1 MHTSIGLPELFLVL
15 AFTVCPWTDSAV
27 LILAIRYISIIVSI
41 LMGIFLYSGIKKTHK
56 ITFQSKAEKVLT
68 IIRPA
73 FWCIINIVLLLAGK

>member
-1 MHTSIGLPELFLVL
+1 MLSFIQLGDLIL
-15 AFTVCPWTDSAV
+15 AVVFTASVWTDSAV